1 MNLETVNK
9 WLTLLANL
17 GVLAG
22 IVFLSLE
29 ISQSNRIAIQD
40 ARSDL
45 TDRQHDVQSVFL
57 QDPDVAAVMVK
68 LSSGQPLSAEEQF
81 RATSYAW
88 MLLNDAAALNLSYE
102 NGFISDGVLQRYMNV
117 QSRTIERIP
126 GIAPYLEQVLDDTGL
141 ARRGVS
147 PVFDNLLD
155 AVEEEQPAE
164 AR

>member
-1 MNLETVNK
+1 MNLETINK

-45 TDRQHDVQSVFL
+45 TERQHDVQSVFL
-57 QDPDVAAVMVK
+57 QNSDVVEVMVK
-68 LSSGQPLSAEEQF
+68 LSSGDPLSAEERF

-88 MLLNDAAALNLSYE
+88 MLLNDAAALNLTYE
-102 NGFISDGVLQRYMNV
+102 NGFIDEGVLRRYMNV
-117 QSRTIERIP
+117 QSRTIERIS
-126 GIAPYLEQVLDDTGL
+126 GIAPYLSQVLDDTGL
-141 ARRGVS
+141 TQRGIS

-155 AVEEEQPAE
+155 AVEAE
-164 AR
+164 RAAETR